1 MSEMTCGEPT
11 SGHVHV
17 LDRVQVMLVSA
28 SHSSV
33 SLTHN
38 RTMHFVSFLTQTFVE
53 ESPDAALDLVRV
65 CA

>member
-1 MSEMTCGEPT
+1 M
-11 SGHVHV
+11 HV

-33 SLTHN
+33 SVTHN
-38 RTMHFVSFLTQTFVE
+38 RTMHFVAFLMQTFVE